1 MKLMEANAEEFQN
14 MKVKPSNYLIEKI
27 TEGQHLI
34 HREIAEYERDA
45 FREEKLLEYEGKS
58 FLPEIT
64 KCSSEAQAVSAVQSY
79 WQGIRELN
87 RIV

>member
-27 TEGQHLI
+27 TERQHLI
-34 HREIAEYERDA
+34 HREIAVYERDA
-45 FREEKLLEYEGKS
+45 FREETLFEYKGKS

-64 KCSSEAQAVSAVQSY
+64 KCSSEAQAVLAVQSY

>member
-14 MKVKPSNYLIEKI
+14 MKIKPANYLIEKI
-27 TEGQHLI
+27 AEDQHFI
-34 HREIAEYERDA
+34 HREIAEHERDA

-58 FLPEIT
+58 FLPDIT
-64 KCSSEAQAVSAVQSY
+64 KCSSEAQAVSAVHSY

-87 RIV
+87 RSI